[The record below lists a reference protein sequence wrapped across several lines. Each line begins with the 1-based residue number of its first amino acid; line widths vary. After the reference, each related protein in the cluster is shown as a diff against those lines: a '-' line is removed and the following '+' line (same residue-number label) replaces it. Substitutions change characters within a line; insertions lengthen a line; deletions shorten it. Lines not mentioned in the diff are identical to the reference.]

1 MQNRCFHTREG
12 RKIINLTRGGGNP
25 REQDYG
31 IFLSSFFFFLF
42 FTVYFRRRKCFS
54 ALFTVYTFAHESQRR
69 RLLTFLEANEQH
81 VSRLRCN
88 FPAAAAATL
97 ALETCTHDD
106 DATARL
112 KCRKL
117 YYLFKLNVL
126 NVTFH
131 LYVCVHQRRHNS
143 DDGYPDGSFPTLLPL
158 GGGVLTDYLHVLPSL
173 LALLTGI
180 VNAQM
185 T

>member
-1 MQNRCFHTREG
+1 M
-12 RKIINLTRGGGNP
+12 
-25 REQDYG
+25 
-31 IFLSSFFFFLF
+31 LF
-42 FTVYFRRRKCFS
+42 SLIYCLHLRSRVPAPAS
-54 ALFTVYTFAHESQRR
+54 
-69 RLLTFLEANEQH
+69 LTFLEANVQNTCR
-81 VSRLRCN
+81 VSACN
-88 FPAAAAATL
+88 FPAAAAAAPL

-106 DATARL
+106 DAAARL

-126 NVTFH
+126 NVTSH
-131 LYVCVHQRRHNS
+131 LYVCVHPRRRNN
-143 DDGYPDGSFPTLLPL
+143 DDGYPDGSFPTLLPP
-158 GGGVLTDYLHVLPSL
+158 GGGVLTDYSHVLPSL